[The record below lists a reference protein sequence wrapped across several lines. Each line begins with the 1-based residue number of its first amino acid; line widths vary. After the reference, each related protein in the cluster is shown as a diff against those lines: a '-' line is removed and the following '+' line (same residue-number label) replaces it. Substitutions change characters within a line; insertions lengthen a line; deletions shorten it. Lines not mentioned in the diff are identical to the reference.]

1 MLFPTEYIY
10 VLNIVIVLI
19 LALFAYSGYRQGFL
33 LKVLGCIGFIVV
45 GFVAWF
51 LSSPF
56 GKLLHLFPKDMT
68 PMKGTLIEPIFY
80 ESINRM
86 VVFVILFVILGI
98 FVVFLRSLL
107 KVVGKLPVIAE
118 VNKVLGIL
126 VGFVQGW
133 IVLMILSFA
142 FSTPL
147 FANGTSVIERSFLK
161 PVDGIT
167 EKALFFASD
176 TVEELKS
183 VQKIVTPSTALTD
196 VDVEHIR
203 QWLERYDLPQAQ
215 VNAFLQELLG
225 D

>member
-10 VLNIVIVLI
+10 VLNIVVVLI
-19 LALFAYSGYRQGFL
+19 VALFAYSGYRQGFL

-45 GFVAWF
+45 GFLAWF

-56 GKLLHLFPKDMT
+56 GKLLHLFPEDLT

-86 VVFVILFVILGI
+86 VVFVVLFVILGI
-98 FVVFLRSLL
+98 VVVFLRSLL

-118 VNKVLGIL
+118 FNKVFGVI
-126 VGFVQGW
+126 VGFLQGW
-133 IVLMILSFA
+133 IVLMIVSFA
-142 FSTPL
+142 FTTPL
-147 FANGTSVIERSFLK
+147 FANGVNVIERSFLK

-167 EKALFFASD
+167 EKALFFAGD
-176 TVEELKS
+176 TIEELKS
-183 VQKIVTPSTALTD
+183 VQKIVTPSTALSD
-196 VDVEHIR
+196 VDIENIR
-203 QWLERYDLPQAQ
+203 IWLERYELPEAQ
-215 VNAFLQELLG
+215 IDAFLQELLG